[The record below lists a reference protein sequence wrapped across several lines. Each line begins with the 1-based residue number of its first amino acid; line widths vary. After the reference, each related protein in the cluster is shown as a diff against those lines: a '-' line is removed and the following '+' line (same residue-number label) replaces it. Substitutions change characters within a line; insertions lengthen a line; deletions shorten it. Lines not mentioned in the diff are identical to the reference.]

1 MGEEL
6 RGKGAGH
13 RPSSLHEELL
23 QFIIDE
29 WAQIPKEV
37 RQYFCGIIRSF
48 FTISKIFFQS
58 CVAAVTFSLIIL
70 LLHNISTQMEQK
82 KVLVLFRGKLHA
94 RPVLGKR
101 KGVLN
106 REVL

>member
-37 RQYFCGIIRSF
+37 KTIFLRKNFLPSAKFSF
-48 FTISKIFFQS
+48 NH
-58 CVAAVTFSLIIL
+58 A
-70 LLHNISTQMEQK
+70 LLHPLK
-82 KVLVLFRGKLHA
+82 F
-94 RPVLGKR
+94 
-101 KGVLN
+101 
-106 REVL
+106 